1 MEVMQICYNCDLFPR
16 DCRGRTEEANVK
28 DGMPICVDN
37 RPESNFQIIER
48 AKQTI
53 ARAEAVMTELEVLDR
68 KLKEATASL
77 ATQLQ
82 NIFEKP

>member
-1 MEVMQICYNCDLFPR
+1 VLFPR
-16 DCRGRTEEANVK
+16 DCKGRT
-28 DGMPICVDN
+28 DCVDD

-53 ARAEAVMTELEVLDR
+53 AQAEAVMAELEVLDK
-68 KLKEATASL
+68 KLKEALADL

-82 NIFEKP
+82 NIFEKS